1 MDQTNGTVHMRRL
14 IKFQNETNEMSLRK
28 NQMLNELVRASKE
41 VVANFSV
48 SSREVITLDKINL
61 RACSLC

>member
-1 MDQTNGTVHMRRL
+1 MRRL
-14 IKFQNETNEMSLRK
+14 IKFQNETNEISLRK

-48 SSREVITLDKINL
+48 SSREVIMLDKINL